1 MKARGGSAREAG
13 GSTRLGGGNGET
25 VVAENGVGRGGGK
38 GWGSC
43 GEGPP
48 RIPTHCLR
56 TSSLAFGGGLEG
68 WPGSCRHP
76 LQKKKAPEILLK
88 DGVGGKQMERP
99 GRYLRNQK
107 LKEEE
112 EGGSYFHFSLDFPS
126 PPASSF
132 SGWP

>member
-1 MKARGGSAREAG
+1 MGFLRGGTSPNPYPLLANVESGFWGR
-13 GSTRLGGGNGET
+13 TRGMAWILPT
-25 VVAENGVGRGGGK
+25 
-38 GWGSC
+38 
-43 GEGPP
+43 PP
-48 RIPTHCLR
+48 PK
-56 TSSLAFGGGLEG
+56 
-68 WPGSCRHP
+68 
-76 LQKKKAPEILLK
+76 KKKAPEILLK
-88 DGVGGKQMERP
+88 DWVGGKQMERP

>member
-1 MKARGGSAREAG
+1 
-13 GSTRLGGGNGET
+13 
-25 VVAENGVGRGGGK
+25 
-38 GWGSC
+38 
-43 GEGPP
+43 
-48 RIPTHCLR
+48 
-56 TSSLAFGGGLEG
+56 
-68 WPGSCRHP
+68 
-76 LQKKKAPEILLK
+76 
-88 DGVGGKQMERP
+88 MERP

>member
-1 MKARGGSAREAG
+1 MERLWSRSREWG
-13 GSTRLGGGNGET
+13 
-25 VVAENGVGRGGGK
+25 AEVGRGGVPAGRDLPESLPTACERRAWLL
-38 GWGSC
+38 GADWRDGLDPADH
-43 GEGPP
+43 PP
-48 RIPTHCLR
+48 P
-56 TSSLAFGGGLEG
+56 
-68 WPGSCRHP
+68 
-76 LQKKKAPEILLK
+76 KKNPEILLR